1 MSITLFTSRLIL
13 YLIAV
18 TVPVVHPA
26 VVVGY
31 DLQATLIWFVL
42 VPLEMVIAYALA
54 PPRMSLHGWLL
65 LAGTPVA
72 VAGIVIGIDA
82 SATTAVVAGTLGFV
96 MTAALFQLGPRV
108 RFLFAI
114 EQMALAALYLR
125 LLAFSRS
132 SEDVALEAAE
142 GATQVIFFLLI
153 AGFLLHGIVISL
165 VLAKGDPAKR
175 DSPAWA
181 ARTQKPGSPE
191 GPRTGESWTDPG
203 AKRSRREVGVF
214 LAAALPV
221 LLLTAFV
228 LPADFVQ
235 HNPVTNLLNPPDHD
249 PPEPLDEQARGL
261 PEDGAGSENP
271 RGIPGDG
278 FGAGGV
284 PGEQSGQGDESGD
297 NSELYGVDASDWDGN
312 ATGEQGN
319 DQQRAVMIVRSDTDP
334 TYLADAYRGQFHEE
348 RGFIRSEDYPLNDL
362 VRQRLAGTWQHE
374 EPSGDMARER
384 RDIGVYSTIED
395 RVLAYEPF
403 EVEPTVYQP
412 EHHPFSYSYESVSNV
427 STAGDRQ
434 FERIEGVGQDNAEQ
448 RGAHLEIPLEEQHE
462 QAFEQHI
469 AEQIGEVPSGY
480 YERIE
485 AIMEGFTEF
494 QYELGYDDSFRP
506 GHQARFVSETMSGDC
521 VEFAVTS
528 AILGRMMDIPS
539 RVVTGYLASS
549 GLQNSAHDRGLAVLQ
564 DSLPHLQEYTLNE
577 LFLVTTSHRHAWVQY
592 YMPGYGWVDFDPT
605 SYAIP
610 PDREGDP
617 NERQVVVPIIE
628 PRQQPRSTQFPWQ
641 NIANILL
648 WTVIAAIGGLYLYRY
663 GTELYLSL
671 RARGNGDRAVR
682 ARYRL
687 LLMHLASLGYELKG
701 TGETAAE
708 YAKRRPE
715 TARFAQVYTRVRYMP
730 PDRDRTEFMRELAA
744 EYTRSRRQARGGS
757 IRLALRRIVSLRGLY
772 YA

>member
-1 MSITLFTSRLIL
+1 MSITLFTSRLVL

-18 TVPVVHPA
+18 TVPAVHPA

-31 DLQATLIWFVL
+31 DMQAALIWFVL
-42 VPLEMVIAYALA
+42 VPIEMVIAYALA

-65 LAGTPVA
+65 LAAAPVA
-72 VAGIVIGIDA
+72 AAGVVIGIDA
-82 SATTAVVAGTLGFV
+82 SPTTAVIAGTLGFAL
-96 MTAALFQLGPRV
+96 TAALFHIGPRV
-108 RFLFAI
+108 RFLFAV
-114 EQMALAALYLR
+114 EQTALAALYLR

-142 GATQVIFFLLI
+142 GATQLIFLLLI

-165 VLAKGDPAKR
+165 VLAKGDPAR
-175 DSPAWA
+175 RHLAASPATQ
-181 ARTQKPGSPE
+181 RTRWPSRT
-191 GPRTGESWTDPG
+191 RTGRSWEEPG
-203 AKRSRREVGVF
+203 ARRSRREIGVF

-228 LPADFVQ
+228 LPTDFVQ
-235 HNPVTNLLNPPDHD
+235 HNPVVNLLNPPDHD
-249 PPEPLDEQARGL
+249 RPEPLDEQARGQL
-261 PEDGAGSENP
+261 DEPGGSQSMD
-271 RGIPGDG
+271 GIPGGAFGNGETPRDG
-278 FGAGGV
+278 SDQA
-284 PGEQSGQGDESGD
+284 SGSGD
-297 NSELYGVDASDWDGN
+297 DSELYGVDASDWSDN
-312 ATGEQGN
+312 ANGEQGN

-334 TYLADAYRGQFHEE
+334 TYLAEGYRGEFHEE
-348 RGFIRSEDYPLNDL
+348 RGFIRSEEQPLNDL
-362 VRQRLAGTWQHE
+362 VRQRLAGTWQHQD
-374 EPSGDMARER
+374 PSRDMARER
-384 RDIGVYSTIED
+384 SEIEVFSTLED

-412 EHHPFSYSYESVSNV
+412 QHHPFSYSYRSVSNV
-427 STAGDRQ
+427 SNAGERQ
-434 FERIEGVGQDNAEQ
+434 FERIEGVAQDNTEERAEY
-448 RGAHLEIPLEEQHE
+448 LEIPLEEEHE

-469 AEQIGEVPSGY
+469 AERIGQRPSGY

-485 AIMEGFTEF
+485 AIMESFTDF

-506 GHQARFVSETMSGDC
+506 DHQARFVSQTMSGDC

-528 AILGRMMDIPS
+528 AILGRMMDIPA

-549 GLQNSAHDRGLAVLQ
+549 GLQNQAHYRGLAVLQ
-564 DSLPHLQEYTLNE
+564 NNLPNLQQYSLEE

-605 SYAIP
+605 AYAIP
-610 PDREGDP
+610 PDPEGDP

-641 NIANILL
+641 NLANILL
-648 WTVIAAIGGLYLYRY
+648 WIVIAAVAGLYLYRY
-663 GTELYLSL
+663 GTELFLSL
-671 RARGNGDRAVR
+671 RARGSDDRAVR

-687 LLMHLASLGYELKG
+687 LLMHLAALGYELKG

-708 YAKRRPE
+708 YARRRPE
-715 TARFAQVYTRVRYMP
+715 TARFAQAYTRLRYMP
-730 PDRDRTEFMRELAA
+730 PERDRTAVMRELAA
-744 EYTRSRRQARGGS
+744 EYSRSRKQARGGS
-757 IRLALRRIVSLRGLY
+757 IRASLRQILSLRGLY